1 MAVPAQI
8 SMTNGFDIDRGSGVG
23 LPTGLTSGSSV
34 HCSATSILG
43 VAQNV
48 SLNSSS
54 SVTLVTPKSGSR
66 LTHWTVLVS
75 VILLE
80 TPTETTDM

>member
-43 VAQNV
+43 VTQNV
-48 SLNSSS
+48 SLN
-54 SVTLVTPKSGSR
+54 VIICNTCNAKSGSR